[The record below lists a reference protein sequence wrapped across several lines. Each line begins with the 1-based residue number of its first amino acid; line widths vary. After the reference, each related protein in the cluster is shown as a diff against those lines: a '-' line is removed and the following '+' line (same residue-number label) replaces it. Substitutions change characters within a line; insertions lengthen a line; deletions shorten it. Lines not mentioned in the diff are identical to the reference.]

1 MKPAA
6 VFALLIWSVL
16 LGACGSPRPEG
27 DTCKLVNAGRHPA
40 FVGPVPIPRG
50 KPPSQTPSVEGR
62 QFRIPAPDTIFVK
75 NLIESLRASP
85 RGRAS
90 RAYSVLAI
98 TAGGQVGA
106 YGAGVLAGWKYSNAG
121 RGPEFDI
128 VTGISTGAIL
138 APLVFI
144 GDDAA
149 AKLFYTNLAEN
160 DIYRTRSA
168 FDLLTS
174 NSLLDATPLQNRLRE
189 IITNDVVARIAAEG
203 AKGRILAIQAVDLDL
218 GDPVIFD
225 LTAIAAQ
232 KSRPCGETVSPRD
245 CIIAAIMASS
255 AIPIGFS
262 PVFINGEMF
271 VDGSVRNYVFTL
283 QLINSVLHHPQEAA
297 QKATAGRE
305 FLLSLA
311 GTSEPDSY
319 SLDLTMVANTDFE
332 YGISCTGNGILQI
345 AGRSSGIVA
354 NEVAEGSFF
363 RSLTEIQS
371 QPGNKAKFTFAD
383 PAMTGCQ
390 LPQIVSGGGVDA
402 FNPQYMQCL
411 YRQGC
416 LMAFRGDPIW
426 HFNPQD
432 LPSPTVRPP
441 GPAPARNLAAS
452 DAPTICDT
460 AARSTAAGF
469 RPGRG

>member
-1 MKPAA
+1 MRLAGLG
-6 VFALLIWSVL
+6 ALVIALAL

-50 KPPSQTPSVEGR
+50 KPPSQTPSAEGR
-62 QFRIPAPDTIFVK
+62 QFRVPAPDTIFVK
-75 NLIESLRASP
+75 NLIESLRTTS

-106 YGAGVLAGWKYSNAG
+106 YGAGVLAGWKYSNVG
-121 RGPEFDI
+121 RAPQFDI
-128 VTGISTGAIL
+128 VTGVSTGALL
-138 APLVFI
+138 APLVFV
-144 GDDAA
+144 GDDTT
-149 AKLFYTNLAEN
+149 AKVFYTTLAEN

-168 FDLLTS
+168 FELLTS

-189 IITNDVVARIAAEG
+189 MITDDVVTRIAAEG

-232 KSRPCGETVSPRD
+232 KSHPCGETVSPRD
-245 CIIAAIMASS
+245 CIIAAMMASS

-283 QLINSVLHHPQEAA
+283 QLINSVLHHPEEASR
-297 QKATAGRE
+297 KAMAGRD
-305 FLLSLA
+305 FLMSLA
-311 GTSEPDSY
+311 GSPEPISY

-332 YGISCTGNGILQI
+332 YGIGCTGNGILQI
-345 AGRSSGIVA
+345 AGRSSGIAA
-354 NEVAEGSFF
+354 NELAEGSFF

-390 LPQIVSGGGVDA
+390 LPQIVSSGGIDP
-402 FNPQYMQCL
+402 FSPQYMQCL

-432 LPSPTVRPP
+432 LPSATVRPP
-441 GPAPARNLAAS
+441 APAAPRNLAGPDTPA
-452 DAPTICDT
+452 ICNT
-460 AARSTAAGF
+460 AARPTAA
-469 RPGRG
+469 RKHPGVG